1 LTTGRDHASATIPLL
16 NGLPVP
22 VIAERLDRIDP
33 TGRFAIPAFDAPD
46 DPWRVVVAG
55 C

>member
-1 LTTGRDHASATIPLL
+1 L

-22 VIAERLDRIDP
+22 VIAERLDRMDP